1 MIVHPLFW
9 LNWLVLSYYIEASP
23 LLRARNQ
30 SQDSIAQWY
39 PIVGQTDGLDSVPIS
54 REPYSRMWIVT
65 ALPDQITAQFVALFW
80 QSPALAQTIPCLPP
94 LGDWSGNYISSGFG
108 WRNHPTLRTVR
119 HHDGIDIAGPHQY
132 VRAAAAGQVRT
143 VSYSKTLGHYVCID
157 HLNSYR
163 TVYGHLSL
171 TLVRVGQTLR
181 IGETLGITG
190 RSGRA
195 TGVHLHYS
203 ITKQNVPVD
212 PVPYLTL
219 AIDVV
224 RTYQQQARRQTG
236 SHP

>member
-1 MIVHPLFW
+1 M
-9 LNWLVLSYYIEASP
+9 
-23 LLRARNQ
+23 
-30 SQDSIAQWY
+30 
-39 PIVGQTDGLDSVPIS
+39 
-54 REPYSRMWIVT
+54 
-65 ALPDQITAQFVALFW
+65 
-80 QSPALAQTIPCLPP
+80 
-94 LGDWSGNYISSGFG
+94 
-108 WRNHPTLRTVR
+108 
-119 HHDGIDIAGPHQY
+119 
-132 VRAAAAGQVRT
+132 GQVST
-143 VSYSKTLGHYVCID
+143 VGYSKTLGHFVCID

-181 IGETLGITG
+181 LGETLGITG

-203 ITKQNVPVD
+203 VTKQNVPVD

-219 AIDVV
+219 AMDVV